1 MSAHRFS
8 KSPSALR
15 SALGLI
21 IQKKRGL
28 LIQHQGA
35 EVGVLG
41 TGIEPRTVFV
51 YPGQVTVT
59 EDLGFGIV
67 VKQTAEQGLHRVLL
81 GRCAGVVGLAF
92 LINTAFVADAYRMGV
107 VATGVS
113 THLFLRATAVYLTV
127 LRDVVVIAD
136 ALEPSGQVTNFEIL
150 QREVLCGFRR

>member
-8 KSPSALR
+8 KSPSALH

-41 TGIEPRTVFV
+41 TGIEARTAFV
-51 YPGQVTVT
+51 YPWQVTVT

-67 VKQTAEQGLHRVLL
+67 IEQTAEQGLHGVLL
-81 GRCAGVVGLAF
+81 GRCAGVIGLAF
-92 LINTAFVADAYRMGV
+92 LIKTAFVADAYRMGV

-113 THLFLRATAVYLTV
+113 THLFLRAAMVYLTV
-127 LRDVVVIAD
+127 LGDVVVIAD
-136 ALEPSGQVTNFEIL
+136 ALEASAQMAGLKVF
-150 QREVLCGFRR
+150 QRKVSRGFRG